1 MWILCSGSA
10 ALGRLGALSL
20 HAAHATVAVE
30 RMGMG
35 KMVEKIGKVM
45 QNGGTSMEK
54 VMEHGDW
61 KNAGELD

>member
-1 MWILCSGSA
+1 MNAWGW
-10 ALGRLGALSL
+10 
-20 HAAHATVAVE
+20 
-30 RMGMG
+30 G
-35 KMVEKIGKVM
+35 KWWKKIGKVM